1 MQDFFNGLYES
12 FVKTF
17 ITDDRWV
24 QLLNG
29 LLVTLEITFFAVIIG
44 VAIGFLIAIVRSTYD
59 MNLSGKKCRTLSDYI
74 LKAVN
79 AICNIY
85 ITVIR
90 GTPVLIQLMIM
101 YFIVFASS
109 RDGIIAAIISFGI
122 NSGAYVAEIVRS
134 GIMSI
139 DKGQFEASRS
149 IGFDYKS
156 TMIHVIIPQAF
167 KNILPALG
175 NEFIVLVK
183 ETSVAGYVAIQDLTY
198 VGNLIRSRTY
208 EAFFPLIA
216 VAIIYLI
223 IVLILTFLLKKLER
237 RLRNSDH

>member
-1 MQDFFNGLYES
+1 MQDFFNGLYVS

-101 YFIVFASS
+101 YFIVFAFS

-149 IGFDYKS
+149 LGFNYRS

-175 NEFIVLVK
+175 NEFIVLFK
-183 ETSVAGYVAIQDLTY
+183 ETSVAAYVSVQDLTY
-198 VGNLIRSRTY
+198 VGNLIRSRTF

-216 VAIIYLI
+216 VAIIYLV

-237 RLRNSDH
+237 RLRSSDH

>member
-79 AICNIY
+79 VICNIY

-149 IGFDYKS
+149 LGFNYRS

-175 NEFIVLVK
+175 NEFIVLFK
-183 ETSVAGYVAIQDLTY
+183 ETSVAAYVVQDLTY

-216 VAIIYLI
+216 VAIIYLV

-237 RLRNSDH
+237 RLRSSDH

>member
-149 IGFDYKS
+149 LGFDYKS
-156 TMIHVIIPQAF
+156 TMVHVIIPQAF

-216 VAIIYLI
+216 VALIYLV

-237 RLRNSDH
+237 RLRSSDH